1 MDVIKMLPIKLE
13 SMKINLLIAV
23 LFISFSFFAQT
34 EAVTKDGKDVIL
46 YKNGTWKYAKV
57 KKVTAPI
64 DGELK
69 AEATEFSMQLVRS
82 YFNRD
87 CALFQKSLA
96 TEFLT
101 FKEPVILR
109 DVHMTKICK
118 SLLHAVTDS
127 SKTFT
132 DYLNTYKMDLLSR
145 AELEAKM
152 KTKLPAHFNTT
163 DVEFYFLGFELMQPG
178 STKKFIQNDMYALVL
193 RKIDGKWQVKG
204 ILSD

>member
-1 MDVIKMLPIKLE
+1 
-13 SMKINLLIAV
+13 MKINLVLSI

-46 YKNGTWKYAKV
+46 YKNGTWKYAKT
-57 KKVTAPI
+57 KKVATPI
-64 DGELK
+64 SGELK
-69 AEATEFSMQLVRS
+69 AEATEFSMLLVHS

-87 CALFQKSLA
+87 CSVFQKSLV
-96 TEFLT
+96 TDFLT
-101 FKEPVILR
+101 FKEPLKLR
-109 DVHMTKICK
+109 DEHMTKICE
-118 SLLHAVTDS
+118 SVLRAVIDS
-127 SKTFT
+127 SKTFM

-163 DVEFYFLGFELMQPG
+163 DAEFYFLGFELMQPG
-178 STKKFIQNDMYALVL
+178 STKTFIQNDLYALVL
-193 RKIDGKWQVKG
+193 RKVEGKWQVKG